1 MMGAVVPASIAPAKV
16 ASPMATLAAIY
27 ALAQEQARDMIHQ
40 RQWDE
45 LLSLL
50 FDPQI

>member
-1 MMGAVVPASIAPAKV
+1 MAGVVVPASLAPAKS

-27 ALAQEQARDMIHQ
+27 ALAQEQAREMIHQ